1 VGAPPQSLRGHQGSK
16 ECPPCTLASAAA
28 AAQAPFPRGGRLH
41 FCALRNNVPAGRVT
55 VIAQVLPAQTPA
67 RPGAHPHSARRLP
80 RLTARTLCALRSAP
94 ALRTRRATSSGS
106 RTLRRSPR
114 CAARATSRPRRTSRV
129 RCTKLVGPSAL
140 PLRALSCAV
149 IVRAQRRRARLYP
162 LTTRAPLR
170 KWTLRGRSADASAM
184 LFPSFPAGCDP

>member
-1 VGAPPQSLRGHQGSK
+1 VSWRECSRTGGCSSPVTPRPPRKQGPYW
-16 ECPPCTLASAAA
+16 ELPCTLASVAA
-28 AAQAPFPRGGRLH
+28 AAQAPFPRDGRLR

-55 VIAQVLPAQTPA
+55 VIAQVIPAQPPA

-149 IVRAQRRRARLYP
+149 ILETGSGALPVIVEAHRVPVR
-162 LTTRAPLR
+162 
-170 KWTLRGRSADASAM
+170 
-184 LFPSFPAGCDP
+184 CHC

>member
-1 VGAPPQSLRGHQGSK
+1 VSWRECSRTGGCSSPVTPRPPRKQGPYW
-16 ECPPCTLASAAA
+16 ELPCTLASVAA
-28 AAQAPFPRGGRLH
+28 AAQAPFPRDGRLR

-55 VIAQVLPAQTPA
+55 VIAQVIPAQPPA

-114 CAARATSRPRRTSRV
+114 CAARATSRPRRTSRA

-140 PLRALSCAV
+140 PRALSCAV
-149 IVRAQRRRARLYP
+149 IVETGSGALPVIVEAHRVPVR
-162 LTTRAPLR
+162 
-170 KWTLRGRSADASAM
+170 
-184 LFPSFPAGCDP
+184 CHC